1 MLGSLFNKVAGLQE
15 SRKQNRS
22 KQKHALNKCYFFG
35 IRILKTLNFRKPI
48 ENICRQ
54 EIFINKNSLVT
65 MQCFINSLFN
75 HAPIIWVFWNKTN
88 YHKMQKIHWRSL
100 NVVYNHE
107 EPYDELL
114 MIKNKVSAH
123 QRYLR
128 GLPMEVFSSLSLQP
142 AGTDE
147 LFECAWPIYG
157 VGTQSVNNITPDFM
171 WSNFAF
177 RYVAT
182 NIRNGPTLK
191 LPKVNSIYMS

>member
-22 KQKHALNKCYFFG
+22 KQKHGLNKCYFFG

-100 NVVYNHE
+100 KVVYNHE

-157 VGTQSVNNITPDFM
+157 L
-171 WSNFAF
+171 A
-177 RYVAT
+177 
-182 NIRNGPTLK
+182 LK
-191 LPKVNSIYMS
+191 VLIILPLTSCGLILHSDM